1 MCRKTSQYGRR
12 LAWMNRELLIEF
24 KGKKQ
29 TIYQLWKKG
38 EVDQEDYKG
47 IIRLCREKV
56 RKAKGSA
63 RI

>member
-1 MCRKTSQYGRR
+1 
-12 LAWMNRELLIEF
+12 MNRELLIEF